1 MSPTNVAKRYAQIQV
16 CKSYAR
22 VEGEFRSVLSG
33 IPKELIGKV
42 TEKTEKA
49 TLEGQSSKADY
60 GTISNAVSGMG
71 AIGKLATKWK
81 LAEVVTA
88 AKTNQKQQQ

>member
-33 IPKELIGKV
+33 IPTELIGKV

-49 TLEGQSSKADY
+49 TLEGQSRSKADY
-60 GTISNAVSGMG
+60 GTISDAVSGMG
-71 AIGKLATKWK
+71 TIEKLATK